1 LAGRW
6 IAAVILLQIVSK
18 HSVLD
23 FRKHHS
29 LLSFWEV
36 VVQKAVLFA
45 QETDIH
51 LVDSGM
57 VSHPYSMYIWQ
68 PPHSSHDIGH
78 WNEPVQCFTE
88 QWAVYIAGLMH
99 KDSHSAIKVVRYGL
113 NIACFPNEH
122 AVELVE
128 RQIARQQTQQ

>member
-1 LAGRW
+1 VKLAGRW
-6 IAAVILLQIVSK
+6 IATVILLQIVLK
-18 HSVLD
+18 QSVLD

-29 LLSFWEV
+29 LVSFWEV
-36 VVQKAVLFA
+36 SEQKAMLYT

-57 VSHPYSMYIWQ
+57 VTHPYSLYVWQ
-68 PPHSSHDIGH
+68 PSRDVGH
-78 WNEPVQCFTE
+78 WNEPVPCYTE
-88 QWAVYIAGLMH
+88 QWAMYVAGLMH
-99 KDSHSAIKVVRYGL
+99 KDSHSVIKVVRFSL

-128 RQIARQQTQQ
+128 MQIARQQVQH